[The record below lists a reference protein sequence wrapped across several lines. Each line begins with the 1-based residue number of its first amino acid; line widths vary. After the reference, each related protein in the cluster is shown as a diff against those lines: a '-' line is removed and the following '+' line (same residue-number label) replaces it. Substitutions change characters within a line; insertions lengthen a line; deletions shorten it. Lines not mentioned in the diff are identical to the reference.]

1 MANLNPHK
9 RRVLR
14 LIQDHFNATR
24 LRHGTRME
32 QASTVDI
39 YYHPQET
46 AAAYNYVTPRRGAA
60 WVPGTD
66 VATGLNRLAEL
77 DRIPRLELVK
87 GLFPSAFHS
96 QLRSI
101 GLSVETDYPLM
112 TYGLIPNCEQE
123 SIDDSFTIPD
133 AEQVAV
139 YQAAN
144 KQAVATWLRMGLEGR
159 APEPEQIERLWRN
172 VVDGKEMYFLASHDV
187 TIAGGAGVI
196 LNPPVAEIICM
207 DTIAPYRRHGIAS
220 TALRSAVAYAQGYD
234 CSLIFLI
241 AASDTA
247 ARLYRHLGFVDLDQV
262 ITYCK
267 PAGVRENESAATHVR
282 DVAQP
287 VSTRR

>member
-14 LIQDHFNATR
+14 LIQDHFNTTR
-24 LRHGTRME
+24 LRHGTRLE

-46 AAAYNYVTPRRGAA
+46 AATYNYVTPRRGAA

-87 GLFPSAFHS
+87 GLFPSAFHN
-96 QLRSI
+96 QLRSL

-123 SIDDSFTIPD
+123 EMDDQFALPYST
-133 AEQVAV
+133 QVAV
-139 YQAAN
+139 YEAAN
-144 KQAVATWLRMGLEGR
+144 QQAVATWLCLGLEGR
-159 APEPEQIERLWRN
+159 TPASEQVEQLWQN
-172 VVDGKEMYFLASHDV
+172 VVNGKEMYFLASHDV
-187 TIAGGAGVI
+187 TLAGGAGVI
-196 LNPPVAEIICM
+196 LNPPAAEILCV

-220 TALRSAVAYAQGYD
+220 TALRAAVAYAQGYD

-241 AASDTA
+241 AASDAA
-247 ARLYRHLGFVDLDQV
+247 ARLYRRLGFVDLDHV
-262 ITYCK
+262 VTYCK
-267 PAGVRENESAATHVR
+267 PAGVKENESAATYVR

-287 VSTRR
+287 VSTHR